1 MIGLYKTEVIRQRGP
16 WRGLE
21 DVEIATLEWV
31 WWFNNHRLLEPIGD
45 IPQAEYEENYYDRSE
60 EILPETVLT

>member
-1 MIGLYKTEVIRQRGP
+1 MKWVNSTPLLT
-16 WRGLE
+16 E

-45 IPQAEYEENYYDRSE
+45 IPPAEHEENYYSRTEDE
-60 EILPETVLT
+60 LLEAVLT